1 MTLKSKTHQG
11 TGFNELRFEDKKGEE
26 EVYVHA
32 EKDYKRLI
40 KNNEEVEI
48 QNDLKINVAKS
59 SEQEALSSLI
69 EASDFI
75 EFNIP

>member
-1 MTLKSKTHQG
+1 M
-11 TGFNELRFEDKKGEE
+11 FIAR
-26 EVYVHA
+26 
-32 EKDYKRLI
+32 RLL

-59 SEQEALSSLI
+59 SEKEALSELI